1 MCIVLLQTSN
11 SLKSRTRIC
20 FIIVGALTASLQRY
34 HQGKV
39 KVCRYKGKCASKWQV
54 YYCLE
59 CKVLKVKNC
68 TCARVSRCVKVEHS
82 GQAECLLSR
91 ALGRSQ
97 GRSVGHKHRLH
108 RIKSPRY
115 LFSLTGQPSRP
126 IELEIENRPSAAAI
140 SRSWEV
146 QVVLSD

>member
-1 MCIVLLQTSN
+1 M
-11 SLKSRTRIC
+11 
-20 FIIVGALTASLQRY
+20 
-34 HQGKV
+34 
-39 KVCRYKGKCASKWQV
+39 
-54 YYCLE
+54 
-59 CKVLKVKNC
+59 KNC

-115 LFSLTGQPSRP
+115 LFSLTGQATRP
-126 IELEIENRPSAAAI
+126 IELETGRVQLLSRGLGRSKWYFLNRHQAHAIAHKVELEIENRPNAI
-140 SRSWEV
+140 SRTHGRSNWFCGHKHCAYCYC
-146 QVVLSD
+146 LSMDRPIKKNKQKD